1 MTNNNSRNVT
11 PNLMHTT
18 KSYTNFTNQTNP
30 FGNFQPRTNNLN
42 KTFGDYEKAFS
53 NHNPVINRQDYRNQ
67 YNTLH
72 NNLQDNLINEHITEY
87 RINID
92 SIDRD
97 ITAYPNPFDFTVTFA
112 PPSRQA
118 IKEKVYINPDD
129 PSKGKTIK
137 TTYINGAPEPSINRE
152 FKNVKFVKIESII
165 LPKYNRI
172 IKTPIANE
180 PSEPIEFE
188 YFIDGNN
195 SIDSD
200 RFVILNIP
208 ELRNFNTFGTNTALE
223 NGFILYTDRQYETFY
238 SGLSYYSSRT
248 FDDNALGNITRLNFK
263 LKTSRGE
270 QLKLGIYDKD
280 GNQLNEQLDTNIINS
295 ANPNNIWNRLFQINI
310 SLVIGVVENNL
321 NTITKYD

>member
-1 MTNNNSRNVT
+1 MTNNNSRKVT
-11 PNLMHTT
+11 PNMMHTT
-18 KSYTNFTNQTNP
+18 SAYTNFTNQSNP
-30 FGNFQPRTNNLN
+30 FGNFQPKTNNIN
-42 KTFGDYEKAFS
+42 RTFGDYEKAFS
-53 NHNPVINRQDYRNQ
+53 ENHPIINRQDYRNQ
-67 YNTLH
+67 HNTLH
-72 NNLQDNLINEHITEY
+72 NNLADNLINEHITEY

-92 SIDRD
+92 TMDRD

-118 IKEKVYINPDD
+118 IKEKVNIDDND
-129 PSKGKTIK
+129 PSKGKTIR
-137 TTYINGAPEPSINRE
+137 TTYVNGAPEPSINRE

-172 IKTPIANE
+172 VKDESND
-180 PSEPIEFE
+180 

-200 RFVILNIP
+200 RFVILNVP

-238 SGLSYYSSRT
+238 SGLSYYSTRT

-263 LKTSRGE
+263 VKSSKGD
-270 QLKLGIYDKD
+270 QLKLGIYDATGKL
-280 GNQLNEQLDTNIINS
+280 LNEQLDTNKANS
-295 ANPNNIWNRLFQINI
+295 SNPNNVWNRLFQLNI

-321 NTITKYD
+321 NTVTKYD